1 MNKIPAVDFLRYL
14 HPVRNALVALTLVP
28 VDGSSKRVVQCLFP
42 RCECPRFLNLAYA
55 KNQQEEYNVFC
66 SVASFRNGGE
76 GATIRNV
83 AAVHAL
89 VLDIDRVSSKNRSV
103 IEGGGSTP
111 PSIIVSTSPGHCHLY
126 WLLKEPLADTDLYTV
141 YAQQLVE
148 RFDGDPHAVDAA
160 RKLRVPGFVNW
171 KRNCPCELV
180 RLDPSLRYS
189 PGDLSLSTL
198 RASRSPVPCNAGFPP
213 AAKGAASRYSKYVDA
228 ALSRSWEK
236 RLLRDNDYSAAD
248 YAAMGTLCGIGLTPA
263 EAADLVREYSTAR
276 RIETGRRLHDDAY
289 WTHTAESASR
299 VATRNNASPLWR
311 VPEPVNADVEE
322 PFDVVE
328 DFTPSL

>member
-28 VDGSSKRVVQCLFP
+28 FDGSSKRVVQRLFP
-42 RCECPRFLNLAYA
+42 RCECLKFLNLAYA

-66 SVASFRNGGE
+66 SVASFRNGGG
-76 GATIRNV
+76 GATNRNV

-111 PSIIVSTSPGHCHLY
+111 PSIVVSTSPGHYHLY
-126 WLLKEPLADTDLYTV
+126 WLLKEPIADTDLYTV
-141 YAQQLVE
+141 YALQLVE

-198 RASRSPVPCNAGFPP
+198 RASRSPVPGHAGFPP
-213 AAKGAASRYSKYVDA
+213 AVKGAASRYSKYVDA

-248 YAAMGTLCGIGLTPA
+248 YAAMGTLCGIGLSPA

-289 WTHTAESASR
+289 WLHTAESASR

>member
-28 VDGSSKRVVQCLFP
+28 VDGSSKRVVQRLFP
-42 RCECPRFLNLAYA
+42 RCECPKFLNLAYA

-66 SVASFRNGGE
+66 SVASFRNSGE
-76 GATIRNV
+76 GATNRNV

-111 PSIIVSTSPGHCHLY
+111 PSIIVSTSPGHYHLY
-126 WLLKEPLADTDLYTV
+126 WLLKEPIADTELYTV

-198 RASRSPVPCNAGFPP
+198 RASRSPVPCSAGFPP
-213 AAKGAASRYSKYVDA
+213 AVKGAASRYSKYVDA

-263 EAADLVREYSTAR
+263 EAADRVREYSTAR